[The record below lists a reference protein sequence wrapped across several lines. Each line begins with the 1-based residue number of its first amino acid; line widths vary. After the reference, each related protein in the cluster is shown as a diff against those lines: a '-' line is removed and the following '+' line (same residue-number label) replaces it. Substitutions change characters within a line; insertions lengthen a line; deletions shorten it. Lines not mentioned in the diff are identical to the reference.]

1 MTRRQPLA
9 ARPECCYGE
18 EFERRQTGGKIGGLV
33 GVTETA
39 YEAIIWCLR
48 AYPRSS
54 ALVLML
60 SVSIIRYL

>member
-1 MTRRQPLA
+1 MEKINSSMPW
-9 ARPECCYGE
+9 E
-18 EFERRQTGGKIGGLV
+18 EFERRRQAGGKIGGLV

>member
-1 MTRRQPLA
+1 MEKIDTQLFLVTEKSLSC
-9 ARPECCYGE
+9 ARPAA
-18 EFERRQTGGKIGGLV
+18 KIGGLA
-33 GVTETA
+33 GVTETGKT
-39 YEAIIWCLR
+39 YEAIIWCLS